1 MVKSALEYAQE
12 SREVLAKPRLRVEEA
27 DAYRLVYYV
36 WSDEGCLKDLAGIQ
50 VVVAAFWN

>member
-50 VVVAAFWN
+50 VVVAAFWY